1 MKGST
6 NKSRVLEFNKWE
18 NRTDDVKI
26 KQLNIFLGSNHKY
39 KYIFPSFNVQNWMQT
54 NNRYAILKNIGITR
68 LFIGRHDESYG
79 LTNLIRQ
86 NRRIKSI
93 SQTLYI

>member
-1 MKGST
+1 
-6 NKSRVLEFNKWE
+6 
-18 NRTDDVKI
+18 
-26 KQLNIFLGSNHKY
+26 
-39 KYIFPSFNVQNWMQT
+39 MQT